1 MTEKLASSGT
11 ASLARQ
17 LAQELMTGP
26 ASVAPVLRVVR
37 GPAAAPCVMPPAP
50 CTVHIGRSEAATWRL
65 DDASVSREQCII
77 ERDEAGCFLRD
88 ASRRGTQVG
97 GVVITDRVG
106 PLVSGQTISF
116 GNVVLV
122 YEEAAASASASSQT
136 ASLAA
141 GSTTVVP
148 RHRPPVVAP
157 RTPMWWWLA
166 LLATLAALAWV
177 LLS

>member
-1 MTEKLASSGT
+1 MAE
-11 ASLARQ
+11 
-17 LAQELMTGP
+17 P

-37 GPAAAPCVMPPAP
+37 GSAAAPCVMPPAP

-77 ERDEAGCFLRD
+77 ERNEQGCFISD

-116 GNVVLV
+116 GTVVLV
-122 YEEAAASASASSQT
+122 YEEAASSSQ
-136 ASLAA
+136 AADLAA
-141 GSTTVVP
+141 GSATVVP
-148 RHRPPVVAP
+148 QHKAASVAP
-157 RTPMWWWLA
+157 RTPIWWWLA
-166 LLATLAALAWV
+166 LLLTLAALAWV